1 MRRALWL
8 EVARASVTERIVK
21 EERRDLHRVIHSG
34 QSGAS
39 PELNTSR
46 CSAVQ
51 GSSAEQNVQRTR

>member
-1 MRRALWL
+1 MRHALWL
-8 EVARASVTERIVK
+8 EVARASATERVAK
-21 EERRDLHRVIHSG
+21 ERRDLHRVIHSG